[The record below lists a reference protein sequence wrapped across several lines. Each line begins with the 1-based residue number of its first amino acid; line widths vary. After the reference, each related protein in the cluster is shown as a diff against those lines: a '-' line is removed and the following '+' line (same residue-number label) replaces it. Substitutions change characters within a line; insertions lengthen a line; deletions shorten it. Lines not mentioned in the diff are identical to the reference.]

1 MRRCAEGNHE
11 GTRCHVSSQNSR
23 LSRRQTR
30 RGTHHWA
37 MENLAP
43 GRCVCVAE
51 QPRGRAFVHGL
62 GEQRPDV
69 CRPGSPRSPLAT
81 RTLLL
86 DSDHAVVPLSPL
98 VLNNALLSPG
108 RTPRKL
114 QGSAVRIPVNHAPAV
129 QPHDAPPATGSV
141 MALAQVKTP
150 KRCGNSP
157 LRSSPLPRVVWV
169 DSCGPPSLS

>member
-1 MRRCAEGNHE
+1 
-11 GTRCHVSSQNSR
+11 
-23 LSRRQTR
+23 
-30 RGTHHWA
+30 

-114 QGSAVRIPVNHAPAV
+114 QGCAVRIPVNHAPAV

>member
-1 MRRCAEGNHE
+1 
-11 GTRCHVSSQNSR
+11 
-23 LSRRQTR
+23 
-30 RGTHHWA
+30 

-157 LRSSPLPRVVWV
+157 FRPLPSGRLGRQLWSPVAVLTPCAPTAWPPTWAARWL
-169 DSCGPPSLS
+169 SRLCGAAPGWA